1 MAETWVLNATI
12 RFPSSALS
20 GTFTS
25 NGTSFTGIAKRYSGA
40 TKEDLVYNVASTG
53 PSHNSKIVYQNGSWI
68 NDAYRTLVFD
78 TAPSGNM
85 LTWLQANGV
94 KQSDPDPEPETP
106 TNSCL
111 VDGTVYGIKT
121 GQTLVNGT
129 AQTIYNGRALV
140 AGAGYDI
147 VLSTS
152 GFTVT
157 ITGNGAPSSQTINA
171 YVIINGVSY
180 TAPATLTVEAGTTI
194 EAHAKSLVK
203 QSRIL
208 LNGTQIRFGANIS
221 YEHPVTTNTNV
232 KLGITGMEYASYGSV
247 AITTT

>member
-12 RFPSSALS
+12 TPPSSALS
-20 GTFTS
+20 GAFTS
-25 NGTSFTGIAKRYSGA
+25 NGNRYSGISGNSRQLYYRGSSI
-40 TKEDLVYNVASTG
+40 KSVYTV
-53 PSHNSKIVYQNGSWI
+53 GSGWTH
-68 NDAYRTLVFD
+68 DVYRTLVFD
-78 TAPSGNM
+78 TAPTGAM

-94 KQSDPDPEPETP
+94 KQGGSDPEPETP

-121 GQTLVNGT
+121 GRTLVNGT

-140 AGAGYDI
+140 AGTGYDI
-147 VLSTS
+147 VLSSS

-157 ITGNGAPSSQTINA
+157 ITGSGAPASEKINA

-180 TAPATLTVEAGTTI
+180 TDPATLTVEAGTTI
-194 EAHAKSLVK
+194 EAHAKGLFK
-203 QSRIL
+203 PALIL
-208 LNGTQIRFGANIS
+208 LDGEQIRSGANIS

-232 KLGITGMEYASYGSV
+232 NLSLVGNSEVQVYGIV

>member
-12 RFPSSALS
+12 TVSSHSFSAA
-20 GTFTS
+20 FTS
-25 NGTSFTGIAKRYSGA
+25 NGTEFSTIYMTSTALYYRG
-40 TKEDLVYNVASTG
+40 TKDIKVYTNWTWT
-53 PSHNSKIVYQNGSWI
+53 NS
-68 NDAYRTLVFD
+68 AYRTLVFD
-78 TAPSGNM
+78 TSPTGDL

-94 KQSDPDPEPETP
+94 KQGGSDPEPETP
-106 TNSCL
+106 TNACL
-111 VDGTVYGIKT
+111 IDGTVYGIKT
-121 GQTLVNGT
+121 GQVLVNGT
-129 AQTIYNGRALV
+129 AQTIYNGRTLV

-157 ITGNGAPSSQTINA
+157 ITGSGAPASEQINA

-194 EAHAKSLVK
+194 EAHAKGLFKPSL
-203 QSRIL
+203 IL
-208 LNGTQIRFGANIS
+208 LNGEQIRSGKNIS

-232 KLGITGMEYASYGSV
+232 KLSLTGSGTQVYGIV
-247 AITTT
+247 AITTI

>member
-12 RFPSSALS
+12 KLPSFALS
-20 GTFTS
+20 GAFTS
-25 NGTSFTGIAKRYSGA
+25 NGTSFTGIAKSYDDIGWPV
-40 TKEDLVYNVASTG
+40 LVYNVASTR
-53 PSHNSKIVYQNGSWI
+53 PSHNSKIVYRNGSWI

-78 TAPSGNM
+78 SSPTGAM

-94 KQSDPDPEPETP
+94 KQSDPEPETP
-106 TNSCL
+106 TNSCM

-129 AQTIYNGRALV
+129 VQTIYNGRTLLDGTV
-140 AGAGYDI
+140 YVI
-147 VLSTS
+147 KLSTS

-157 ITGNGAPSSQTINA
+157 ITGNGAPASEPINA

-194 EAHAKSLVK
+194 EAHARNMFG
-203 QSRIL
+203 QSIIT
-208 LNGTQIRFGANIS
+208 LNGEQIRSGTNIS

-232 KLGITGMEYASYGSV
+232 ELSIAESGTQVYSRV